1 MANPGAEACDST
13 AKGVK
18 GEMEYEFLFVVD
30 GISVDDDLAVGV
42 IFDEFEGL
50 LTQHR
55 DKHLLDLSES
65 GDSAIDAA
73 HRLVV
78 RLRRALPQLRLLR
91 LDPDLVGV
99 PDIAERTGRSR
110 QNVLQW
116 VHGERRAEAG
126 PFPDPEG
133 TVGRSLV
140 WRWAEINAWLTGM
153 GERVGDAGATRE
165 DALHI
170 DFMLPRWQQVL
181 DDGLPIVRFVHAQE
195 GERQGDR
202 EGVARLLEGT
212 LSAPGLLQMI
222 SAFPRAERQ
231 RLTVVCAVLPDRLS
245 AVASKIREDETYV
258 VLAFQG
264 DKNELH
270 LMPVAT
276 REIPGA
282 RPVAELGLG
291 GDATV
296 GDLLLVTVNGA
307 VEPTT
312 PVALD

>member
-1 MANPGAEACDST
+1 
-13 AKGVK
+13 
-18 GEMEYEFLFVVD
+18 MEYEFLFVVD

-42 IFDEFEGL
+42 IFDEFDGL
-50 LTQHR
+50 LIRHR
-55 DKHLLDLSES
+55 DTHLLGLSES

-78 RLRRALPQLRLLR
+78 RLRSALPQLRLLR

-99 PDIAERTGRSR
+99 SDIAERTGRSR

-116 VHGERRAEAG
+116 VNGERRAEAG
-126 PFPDPEG
+126 AFPDSEG
-133 TVGRSLV
+133 TVGRSLA
-140 WRWAEINAWLTGM
+140 WRWAEVNAWLAGI
-153 GERVGDAGATRE
+153 GERVGEPGATRE

-181 DDGLPIVRFVHAQE
+181 DDGLPIVRFVHARE
-195 GERQGDR
+195 DERSGDR
-202 EGVARLLEGT
+202 ASVARLLEGT

-222 SAFPRAERQ
+222 SAFPRAQRQ
-231 RLTVVCAVLPDRLS
+231 RLTVICAVLPDRLS
-245 AVASKIREDETYV
+245 AVVSRIREDEICV
-258 VLAFQG
+258 LLAFQG
-264 DKNELH
+264 TKNELR
-270 LMPVAT
+270 LMPIAA
-276 REIPGA
+276 REVPGS
-282 RPVAELGLG
+282 RPVSDLGLG
-291 GDATV
+291 DDATV

>member
-1 MANPGAEACDST
+1 
-13 AKGVK
+13 
-18 GEMEYEFLFVVD
+18 MEYEFLFVVD

-42 IFDEFEGL
+42 IFDEFDGL

-78 RLRRALPQLRLLR
+78 RLRSALPRLRLLR

-99 PDIAERTGRSR
+99 SDIAERTGRSR

-116 VHGERRAEAG
+116 VNGERRADAG
-126 PFPDPEG
+126 AFPDPEG

-140 WRWAEINAWLTGM
+140 WRWAEINAWLAGI

-181 DDGLPIVRFVHAQE
+181 DDGLPIVRFVHARE
-195 GERQGDR
+195 DERSGDR
-202 EGVARLLEGT
+202 AGVERLLDGT
-212 LSAPGLLQMI
+212 FSAPGLLEMI

-231 RLTVVCAVLPDRLS
+231 SLTVVCAVLPDRLS
-245 AVASKIREDETYV
+245 DVVSKVRKDETCV
-258 VLAFQG
+258 LLAFQG
-264 DKNELH
+264 PKNELW
-270 LMPVAT
+270 LTPIAA
-276 REIPGA
+276 REIPGS
-282 RPVAELGLG
+282 RPVSELGLG
-291 GDATV
+291 DDATV

>member
-1 MANPGAEACDST
+1 
-13 AKGVK
+13 
-18 GEMEYEFLFVVD
+18 MEHEFLFVVD

-42 IFDEFEGL
+42 VFDEFDGL
-50 LTQHR
+50 LVRHR
-55 DKHLLDLSES
+55 GAHLLGLSVS

-78 RLRRALPQLRLLR
+78 RLRSALPQLRLLR

-99 PDIAERTGRSR
+99 SDVAERTGRSR

-116 VHGERRAEAG
+116 VNGERRSDAG
-126 PFPDPEG
+126 AFPDPEG

-140 WRWAEINAWLTGM
+140 WRWAEVNAWLAVI
-153 GERVGDAGATRE
+153 GERVGESGASRE

-181 DDGLPIVRFVHAQE
+181 DDGLPIVRFEHAQE
-195 GERQGDR
+195 DERSGDR
-202 EGVARLLEGT
+202 AGVARLLEGT
-212 LSAPGLLQMI
+212 LSAPGLLEMI
-222 SAFPRAERQ
+222 SAFPRAQRQ
-231 RLTVVCAVLPDRLS
+231 RLTVICAVLPDRLS
-245 AVASKIREDETYV
+245 AVVSRIREDEV
-258 VLAFQG
+258 CVLLAFQG
-264 DKNELH
+264 TKNELR
-270 LMPVAT
+270 LMPIAA
-276 REIPGA
+276 REVPGS
-282 RPVAELGLG
+282 RPVSDLGLG
-291 GDATV
+291 DDATV